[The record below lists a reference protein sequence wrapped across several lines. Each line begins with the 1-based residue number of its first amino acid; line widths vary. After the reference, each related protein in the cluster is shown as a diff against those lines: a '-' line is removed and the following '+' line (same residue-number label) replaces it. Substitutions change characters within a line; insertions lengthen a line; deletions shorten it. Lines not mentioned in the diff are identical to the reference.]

1 VTPDEL
7 TANTA
12 KVFVPLADAIG
23 VESDSHTRS
32 RFTIVARL
40 VLMAAIGVASVVLV
54 GAAAEW
60 GSANQAGATADI
72 AAISDGMSSQ
82 WNADM
87 MHDGLRADVMS
98 ALYATT
104 PAQREAYGVAEVT
117 EHATTLVTKYDA
129 AATTVPAG
137 PLAAEYAQVRPALV
151 GYGESAKSLVAL
163 AETDHAA
170 AVAAL
175 PAFLKSFGALE
186 EDLGTIDD
194 DMLQAVRDAARVGDD
209 SGRTSQWLIQAA
221 GLAGALL
228 TTLAAMFT
236 VRAVRG
242 PLRQMVTALRAAAG
256 RDLTVEVKVVHRDE
270 LGEMAGAL
278 NEALAAI
285 RSTVTATAT
294 SVVALASASGDL
306 RDLAGQLDSS
316 AEQTSGQARN
326 ADSAA
331 QQVSHSVTDMM
342 TATGQ
347 LSASIREIA
356 QQTSHAAT
364 TTATASENAAAT
376 TALVSTLS
384 EASREIG
391 DIVQLITAIAQQT
404 NLLAL
409 NATIEAA
416 RAGDAGKG
424 FAVVAS
430 EVKDLAQETARATSD
445 ITAKIAAIQDM
456 TSRTATAID
465 AIAGVIA
472 RIDDGQRTIAV
483 AVEEQSTTTELMARN
498 VSEVSTAATEIS
510 GTVTNI
516 TASTG
521 ATADGANTTRRSAE
535 RVSAAAD
542 DIQGLIGQFTY

>member
-1 VTPDEL
+1 
-7 TANTA
+7 
-12 KVFVPLADAIG
+12 

-40 VLMAAIGVASVVLV
+40 VLMAAIGVGSVVLV
-54 GAAAEW
+54 GMAAGWA
-60 GSANQAGATADI
+60 SANQAAATRDM

-98 ALYATT
+98 ALFATT

-117 EHATTLVTKYDA
+117 EHATTLVTKYDVA
-129 AATTVPAG
+129 AQTAPPA
-137 PLAAEYAQVRPALV
+137 LAAEYARVRPAV
-151 GYGESAKSLVAL
+151 AGYGDSAKRLVAL
-163 AETDHAA
+163 AETDHDA
-170 AVAAL
+170 AVAGL
-175 PAFLKSFGALE
+175 PAFLQSFGELE
-186 EDLGTIDD
+186 EELGAIDEA
-194 DMLQAVRDAARVGDD
+194 MLQAVQDAGSMGAD
-209 SGRTSQWLIQAA
+209 SGRTSGWMILVA

-228 TTLAAMFT
+228 TAAAAMFT
-236 VRAVRG
+236 IRAVRR

-256 RDLTVEVKVVHRDE
+256 RDLTVEVEIVRADE

-285 RSTVTATAT
+285 RSTVAATAA
-294 SVVALASASGDL
+294 SAGALSSASGDL
-306 RDLAGQLDSS
+306 RDLAGQLDAS
-316 AEQTSGQARN
+316 AEQTSGQVRA

-331 QQVSHSVTDMM
+331 QQVSHSVTDMT
-342 TATGQ
+342 TATGE

-356 QQTSHAAT
+356 QQTSDAAT
-364 TTATASENAAAT
+364 TTATASESAAST
-376 TALVSTLS
+376 TALVGTLS

-391 DIVQLITAIAQQT
+391 DIVQLITAIAEQT

-416 RAGDAGKG
+416 RAGDMGKG

-430 EVKDLAQETARATSD
+430 EVKDLAQETAQATSD
-445 ITAKIAAIQDM
+445 ITNKIAAIQEM
-456 TSRTATAID
+456 TTRTATAISG
-465 AIAGVIA
+465 IAGVIA
-472 RIDDGQRTIAV
+472 QIDDGQRTIAA

-498 VSEVSTAATEIS
+498 VGEVSAAATEIS
-510 GTVTNI
+510 DTVTNI

-521 ATADGANTTRRSAE
+521 ATAEGANTTRRSAE
-535 RVSAAAD
+535 RVSAAAGE
-542 DIQGLIGQFTY
+542 IQGLIGQFTY

>member
-1 VTPDEL
+1 MESH
-7 TANTA
+7 AN
-12 KVFVPLADAIG
+12 
-23 VESDSHTRS
+23 TRS

-54 GAAAEW
+54 GIAAAW
-60 GSANQAGATADI
+60 GSTHQIEATDEI

-87 MHDGLRADVMS
+87 MHDGIRADVMS
-98 ALYATT
+98 ALFATT

-117 EHATTLVTKYDA
+117 EHAETMVTKYDVA
-129 AATTVPAG
+129 AKTAPAA
-137 PLAAEYAQVRPALV
+137 LAAEYTRVRPAVV
-151 GYGESAKSLVAL
+151 GYGDTAESLVAL

-170 AVAAL
+170 AVAKL
-175 PAFLKSFGALE
+175 PDFLDSFGALE
-186 EDLGTIDD
+186 EELGAIDD
-194 DMLQAVRDAARVGDD
+194 AMLQAVQDAGNMGDD
-209 SGRTSQWLIQAA
+209 SGRTSGWLILAA
-221 GLAGALL
+221 GLSGALL
-228 TTLAAMFT
+228 TAAAAMFT
-236 VRAVRG
+236 VQAVRR

-256 RDLTVEVKVVHRDE
+256 RDLTVEVEVVRRDE

-278 NEALAAI
+278 NEAMAAI
-285 RSTVTATAT
+285 RSTVAATAT
-294 SVVALASASGDL
+294 SVGALASASGDL
-306 RDLAGQLDSS
+306 RDLAGQLDAS
-316 AEQTSGQARN
+316 AEQTSGQARS
-326 ADSAA
+326 ADGAA
-331 QQVSHSVTDMM
+331 QQVSRSVTDM
-342 TATGQ
+342 TAATGE

-356 QQTSHAAT
+356 RQTVDAAT

-391 DIVQLITAIAQQT
+391 DIVRLITAIAEQT

-445 ITAKIAAIQDM
+445 ITGKIAAIQDM
-456 TSRTATAID
+456 TTRTAAAID
-465 AIAGVIA
+465 TIAAVIA
-472 RIDDGQRTIAV
+472 QIDDGQRTIAA

-498 VSEVSTAATEIS
+498 VGEVSTAATEIS

-521 ATADGANTTRRSAE
+521 ATADGANTTRQSAE
-535 RVSAAAD
+535 RVSVAAGE
-542 DIQGLIGQFTY
+542 IRGLIGQFTY

>member
-1 VTPDEL
+1 M
-7 TANTA
+7 
-12 KVFVPLADAIG
+12 
-23 VESDSHTRS
+23 ESDSHTRS

-40 VLMAAIGVASVVLV
+40 ILMAGIGVASVALV
-54 GAAAEW
+54 GLTAEW
-60 GSANQAGATADI
+60 GSANQADATNEI

-104 PAQREAYGVAEVT
+104 PAQREAYAVAEVG

-129 AATTVPAG
+129 ASTQAPDRLT
-137 PLAAEYAQVRPALV
+137 AEYARVRPAV
-151 GYGESAKSLVAL
+151 VAYGESAKSLVAL
-163 AETDHAA
+163 AERDHAA
-170 AVAAL
+170 AVAQL
-175 PAFLKSFGALE
+175 PRFLESFGQLE
-186 EDLGTIDD
+186 EGLGTIDD
-194 DMLQAVRDAARVGDD
+194 DMLQAVQDAARAGDD
-209 SGRTSQWLIQAA
+209 SGRTSGWLIMTA
-221 GLAGALL
+221 GLAGVLL
-228 TTLAAMFT
+228 TAAAAMFT
-236 VRAVRG
+236 VRAVRR

-256 RDLTVEVKVVHRDE
+256 RDLTVEVEVVRRDE
-270 LGEMAGAL
+270 LGEMAEAL
-278 NEALAAI
+278 NRALRAI
-285 RSTVTATAT
+285 RSTVAATAA
-294 SVVALASASGDL
+294 SAGALTSASGDL
-306 RDLAGQLDSS
+306 RDLAGQLDAS

-326 ADSAA
+326 ADNAA
-331 QQVSHSVTDMM
+331 RQVSHSVTDMM
-342 TATGQ
+342 AATEE

-356 QQTSHAAT
+356 RQTGDAAT
-364 TTATASENAAAT
+364 TTAAASENATTT
-376 TALVSTLS
+376 TALVATLS
-384 EASREIG
+384 DASREIG
-391 DIVQLITAIAQQT
+391 DIVRLITAIAEQT

-445 ITAKIAAIQDM
+445 ITAKIGAIQDM
-456 TSRTATAID
+456 TTRTAGAID
-465 AIAGVIA
+465 TIAGVIT
-472 RIDDGQRTIAV
+472 RIDDGQRTIAA
-483 AVEEQSTTTELMARN
+483 AVEEQSATTELMARN

-535 RVSAAAD
+535 RVSAAAGE
-542 DIQGLIGQFTY
+542 IQGLIAQFTY

>member
-1 VTPDEL
+1 
-7 TANTA
+7 
-12 KVFVPLADAIG
+12 
-23 VESDSHTRS
+23 VESDSHTPS

-54 GAAAEW
+54 GVAAGW
-60 GSANQAGATADI
+60 GTANQAEATADI
-72 AAISDGMSSQ
+72 EDISDGMSSQ

-104 PAQREAYGVAEVT
+104 PAQRETYGVAEVT
-117 EHATTLVTKYDA
+117 EHATTLVSKYDVA
-129 AATTVPAG
+129 AAAAPPA
-137 PLAAEYAQVRPALV
+137 LAAEYARVRPAV
-151 GYGESAKSLVAL
+151 VRYGETAKSLVAL

-170 AVAAL
+170 AAVQL
-175 PAFLKSFGALE
+175 PAFLQSFGVLE
-186 EDLGTIDD
+186 EDLGAIDEA
-194 DMLQAVRDAARVGDD
+194 MLAAVQDAGTMGDD
-209 SGRTSQWLIQAA
+209 SGRTSDWVILAA

-228 TTLAAMFT
+228 TAAAAMFT
-236 VRAVRG
+236 IRAVRR
-242 PLRQMVTALRAAAG
+242 PLRQMVAALRAAAG
-256 RDLTVEVKVVHRDE
+256 RDLTVEVAVVRRDE
-270 LGEMAGAL
+270 LGEMASAL
-278 NEALAAI
+278 NEALGAI
-285 RSTVTATAT
+285 RSTVAATAA
-294 SVVALASASGDL
+294 SVGALTSASGDL
-306 RDLAGQLDSS
+306 RDLAGQLDAS

-342 TATGQ
+342 TATEE

-356 QQTSHAAT
+356 RQTTEAAT

-376 TALVSTLS
+376 TALVATLS

-391 DIVQLITAIAQQT
+391 DIVRLITAIAEQT

-430 EVKDLAQETARATSD
+430 EVKDLAQETAQATSD
-445 ITAKIAAIQDM
+445 ITGRIAAIQDM
-456 TSRTATAID
+456 TTRTAAAID
-465 AIAGVIA
+465 AIAEVITH
-472 RIDDGQRTIAV
+472 IDDGQRTIAA

-498 VSEVSTAATEIS
+498 VGEVSTAATEIS
-510 GTVTNI
+510 GTVATI

-521 ATADGANTTRRSAE
+521 STAEGANTTRRSAE
-535 RVSAAAD
+535 RVSAAAGE
-542 DIQGLIGQFTY
+542 IKGLIGQFTY